1 MSQYNRNYQNN
12 RNMHCKVCADAGKD
26 VSVYSSHRVK
36 DSSGT
41 VTCPTLLSQECRHCG
56 VAGHTVRFCPEN
68 KAQFVYQKSLEA
80 SKARE
85 ERIKAYDLEQAAKK
99 AQEKKT
105 AEVKKVSRFAVLD
118 DSDEDMKMGKAKKV
132 SKKSANIAQPKP
144 AFVSAPAP
152 ASAKKEMFSKDAFPT
167 LSGEVASGGGLKL
180 PVLEEKSTYKSMVQT
195 STPVVAP
202 SVAKKSSWLTPAEA
216 LAKMDAWSDE
226 EDDFTTP
233 TFRNIIIE
241 KIAGGGNAQL
251 MPFVKPFTQNTTAKL
266 IKSNQKENWADIY
279 SSDEEDW

>member
-1 MSQYNRNYQNN
+1 MSQYN
-12 RNMHCKVCADAGKD
+12 RNMHCKVCADAGKE

-132 SKKSANIAQPKP
+132 SKRIAKIAQPKP

-152 ASAKKEMFSKDAFPT
+152 AKKEMFSKDAFPT

-180 PVLEEKSTYKSMVQT
+180 PVLEEKFTYKSMVQT
-195 STPVVAP
+195 STPVAAP

-233 TFRNIIIE
+233 TFRNVIIQEIS
-241 KIAGGGNAQL
+241 KGGNAHL
-251 MPFVKPFTQNTTAKL
+251 VPFLKPFTQNETAKL